1 MSLYIR
7 PLVATD
13 YDSILLQWWSDWRWT
28 APSRD
33 FLPDNGTGGYMV
45 YDGETPVCAGF
56 MYETNS
62 KAIWCDWVI
71 SNIKYKDR
79 TKRKEALSLLIK
91 TISEQAKMLNKKYVY
106 ALIKNKP
113 LINVYKKQ
121 GFIEGASYSHELIKV
136 I

>member
-71 SNIKYKDR
+71 SNIEYKDR
-79 TKRKEALSLLIK
+79 TKRKEALSLLVK
-91 TISEQAKMLNKKYVY
+91 TISEQAIMLNKKYVY

-121 GFIEGASYSHELIKV
+121 GFIEGASYSHELIKT

>member
-13 YDSILLQWWSDWRWT
+13 YDIILLQWWSDWRWT

-91 TISEQAKMLNKKYVY
+91 TISEQARMLNKKYVY

>member
-33 FLPDNGTGGYMV
+33 FLPENGTGGYIV
-45 YDGETPVCAGF
+45 YDEDMPVCAGF

-62 KAIWCDWVI
+62 KAVWCDWII
-71 SNIKYKDR
+71 SNTKYKDR

-91 TISEQAKMLNKKYVY
+91 TISEQAIMLNKKYVY

-121 GFIEGASYSHELIKV
+121 GFIEGASYSHELIKT

>member
-1 MSLYIR
+1 MKLYVR
-7 PLVATD
+7 PLTEED
-13 YDSILLQWWSDWRWT
+13 YDKTLRQWWFDWRWT
-28 APSRD
+28 PPSRD
-33 FLPDNGTGGYMV
+33 FLPENGTGGFIV

-62 KAIWCDWVI
+62 KAVWCDWII

-79 TKRKEALSLLIK
+79 NNRKEGLSLLIK
-91 TISEQAKMLNKKYVY
+91 RIGEEAERLDKKYIY

-121 GFIEGASYSHELIKV
+121 GFVEGSSYSHELIKK

>member
-13 YDSILLQWWSDWRWT
+13 YDIILLQWWSDWRWT

-91 TISEQAKMLNKKYVY
+91 TISEQARMLNKKYVY

-121 GFIEGASYSHELIKV
+121 GFIEVASYSHELIKV

>member
-7 PLVATD
+7 PLVAED
-13 YDSILLQWWSDWRWT
+13 YDKTLCQWWFDWRWT
-28 APSRD
+28 PPSRD
-33 FLPDNGTGGYMV
+33 FLPENGTGGYIV
-45 YDGETPVCAGF
+45 YDEDMPVCAGF

-62 KAIWCDWVI
+62 KAVWCDWII
-71 SNIKYKDR
+71 S
-79 TKRKEALSLLIK
+79 
-91 TISEQAKMLNKKYVY
+91 YVY

-121 GFIEGASYSHELIKV
+121 GFKEGSSYTHELIKT

>member
-13 YDSILLQWWSDWRWT
+13 YDIILLQWWSDWRWT

-71 SNIKYKDR
+71 SNIEYKDR

-91 TISEQAKMLNKKYVY
+91 TISEQARMLNKKYVY

>member
-13 YDSILLQWWSDWRWT
+13 YDIILLQWWSDWRWT

-91 TISEQAKMLNKKYVY
+91 TISEQARMLNKKYVY

-121 GFIEGASYSHELIKV
+121 GFMEGASYSHELIKV

>member
-91 TISEQAKMLNKKYVY
+91 TISEQARMLNKKYVY

>member
-1 MSLYIR
+1 MKLYVR
-7 PLVATD
+7 PLTEED
-13 YDSILLQWWSDWRWT
+13 YDRTLRQWWFDWRWT
-28 APSRD
+28 PPSRD
-33 FLPDNGTGGYMV
+33 FLPENGTGGFIV

-62 KAIWCDWVI
+62 KAVWCDWII

-79 TKRKEALSLLIK
+79 NNRKEALSLLIK
-91 TISEQAKMLNKKYVY
+91 RISEEADRLV
-106 ALIKNKP
+106 IKNKP

-121 GFIEGASYSHELIKV
+121 GFVEGSSYSHELIKQ

>member
-71 SNIKYKDR
+71 SNIEYKDR

-91 TISEQAKMLNKKYVY
+91 TISEQARMLNKKYVY

-121 GFIEGASYSHELIKV
+121 GFIEGASYSHELIKT